1 MRALVEVVARL
12 FAARRG
18 DRPVRVV
25 DQVPLFGG
33 GALHV
38 VDVDGHRLV
47 FATSNGAICLLAQ
60 FRAMTSGDRREE
72 ESCGAV

>member
-1 MRALVEVVARL
+1 MTALTTAIARL
-12 FAARRG
+12 FAARG
-18 DRPVRVV
+18 GERPVRVV
-25 DQVPLFGG
+25 DEVPLFGG

-38 VDVDGHRLV
+38 VEVDGRRLV

-60 FRAMTSGDRREE
+60 SSPVTSGAAREE

>member
-1 MRALVEVVARL
+1 MNALIAAIARL
-12 FAARRG
+12 VGARRG
-18 DRPVRVV
+18 ERPVRVV

-38 VDVDGHRLV
+38 VDVDGRRLV

-60 FRAMTSGDRREE
+60 FRTMTSGGAREE

>member
-1 MRALVEVVARL
+1 MKTLVESVVRL

-18 DRPVRVV
+18 ERPVRVV

-33 GALHV
+33 AALHV
-38 VDVDGHRLV
+38 VDVDGRRLV

-60 FRAMTSGDRREE
+60 FRAMTSGAQREE